1 MLNWNINWNVGS
13 VSAPAFLWLGC
24 LVLFILFLYFL
35 INLRSEAAILI
46 KRFDSL
52 TKELLQIPPEAKPL
66 DGVGLEQLRS
76 VMHKDQVL
84 SEFWDEFEETLLF
97 DDNNGG
103 VSKVYNTRQAG
114 EFFREDALIAT
125 KLNLRLYSSLPG
137 IFTSLGLLLTFI
149 AILFGLSHIHPD
161 AQHKLTGVEE
171 LVYSLSGKF
180 ISSICA
186 LILATLFTFFEK
198 HFVKHIHR
206 SYQQF
211 IGAFNR
217 RFARMPAE
225 HLLKDIRQDISQ
237 QSIAFRQFGTDLS
250 GHLKES
256 FREGMDP
263 LIQRIAHALEEL
275 AKQKSESLESSLGG
289 IIHEFKSSLMGS
301 TNNEFKAL
309 SDALGQT
316 VTLLSQMNQSGQKS
330 QESMSEMMGAFDRLI
345 LRQSSTGQENITT
358 LSNTMGIVLEKL
370 RDQTAS
376 SSSSFAETVTGVL
389 QRLEQG
395 TANQMS
401 EASRRTEELVTL
413 IRAAVQQM
421 QSAMSESS
429 STTQNTVNGIIEK
442 TSTWSQNTADS
453 LAGVIAE
460 QSRNATAISEAR
472 SLLGESLTVFKESV
486 REGASTLRQLDLSS
500 KSMGEGLIAIN
511 ASVSKVLSIQE
522 HLNDLAGLVDRNAQN
537 LTQVITQQTQVLSSY
552 EKVFGEF
559 DKGIGSLLSQISS
572 SLESYSA
579 RVKTSIETSLKQF
592 DNVLGDAT
600 NKLGNTVEQLNESLE
615 EIVDLAMK
623 AKEVGNG

>member
-1 MLNWNINWNVGS
+1 MLNWYKDPSFI
-13 VSAPAFLWLGC
+13 FILIGC
-24 LVLFILFLYFL
+24 FGLISLFLYFL
-35 INLRSEAAILI
+35 KKFRSEANTLI
-46 KRFDSL
+46 KRFNGL
-52 TKELLQIPPEAKPL
+52 ANELLLIPPENKPL

-76 VMHKDQVL
+76 IMDKDKVL
-84 SEFWDEFEETLLF
+84 SEFWNEFEETLLF
-97 DDNNGG
+97 DDNNEGI
-103 VSKVYNTRQAG
+103 SKVYNTRQAG

-125 KLNLRLYSSLPG
+125 KLDLRLYSSLPG

-149 AILFGLSHIHPD
+149 AILLGLAHIHPD
-161 AQHKLTGVEE
+161 VNNNNKLTGVEA

-180 ISSICA
+180 LSSIIA
-186 LILATLFTFFEK
+186 LILATVFTFREK
-198 HFVKHIHR
+198 DFVKNIHR
-206 SYQQF
+206 SYQHF
-211 IGAFNR
+211 IGAFNH

-225 HLLKDIRQDISQ
+225 HLLKDIHKDIAQ

-263 LIQRIAHALEEL
+263 LIQRIAQALEVL

-330 QESMSEMMGAFDRLI
+330 QEKMSEMMGAFDQLI
-345 LRQSSTGQENITT
+345 LRQSSTGQENLST

-370 RDQTAS
+370 RDQAAS

-389 QRLEQG
+389 QRLEQS
-395 TANQMS
+395 ASNQMT

-429 STTQNTVNGIIEK
+429 STAQNTVTGIIEK
-442 TSTWSQNTADS
+442 TSNWSQNTADS

-460 QSRNATAISEAR
+460 QSKNATAISEAR
-472 SLLGESLTVFKESV
+472 SLLGESLTIFKESV
-486 REGASTLRQLDLSS
+486 REGANTLRQLDLSS
-500 KSMGEGLIAIN
+500 KSMGDGLIVMN
-511 ASVSKVLSIQE
+511 ASVSKVLSIQD
-522 HLNDLAGLVDRNAQN
+522 HLNDLASLVDRNAQN
-537 LTQVITQQTQVLSSY
+537 LTQVINQQTQVLSSY

-579 RVKTSIETSLKQF
+579 RVKSSIETSLKQF

-615 EIVDLAMK
+615 EIIDLAMK